1 MLYGYLLICTEN
13 NNPNGAEVTLSRVVR
28 CKKNVGDNMSTI
40 ETSKEDYKRIGIN
53 LSDEQYQNLFYLN
66 MLANGNDNKDIPIH
80 FILMTLKALGL
91 IPTEQM
97 GEISDSESTQNS
109 EDICKDELQQA
120 VGIFKK

>member
-1 MLYGYLLICTEN
+1 
-13 NNPNGAEVTLSRVVR
+13 
-28 CKKNVGDNMSTI
+28 MSTI
-40 ETSKEDYKRIGIN
+40 ETSKEAYKKIGIN
-53 LSDEQYQNLFYLN
+53 LTDEQYQNLCYINL
-66 MLANGNDNKDIPIH
+66 LAQGKDNRDIPIH

-97 GEISDSESTQNS
+97 REIRDSESAQNS

>member
-1 MLYGYLLICTEN
+1 MQ
-13 NNPNGAEVTLSRVVR
+13 
-28 CKKNVGDNMSTI
+28 KQKVGDGMSTI
-40 ETSKEDYKRIGIN
+40 ETSKESYKKIGIN
-53 LSDEQYQNLFYLN
+53 LTDEQYQNLFYLN

-97 GEISDSESTQNS
+97 REISDSESAQNS
-109 EDICKDELQQA
+109 EDICKDKLQQS

>member
-1 MLYGYLLICTEN
+1 
-13 NNPNGAEVTLSRVVR
+13 
-28 CKKNVGDNMSTI
+28 MSTI
-40 ETSKEDYKRIGIN
+40 DTSKEAYKKIGIN
-53 LSDEQYQNLFYLN
+53 LTDEQYQNLFYLN

-80 FILMTLKALGL
+80 FILMTLKVLGL

-97 GEISDSESTQNS
+97 GEISDRESTQNS